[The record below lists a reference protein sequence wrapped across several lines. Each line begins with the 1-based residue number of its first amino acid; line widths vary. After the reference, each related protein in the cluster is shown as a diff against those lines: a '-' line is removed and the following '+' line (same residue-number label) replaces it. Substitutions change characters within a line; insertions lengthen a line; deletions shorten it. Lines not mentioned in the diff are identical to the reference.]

1 MTINMM
7 KKIILTLIIGSLLI
21 GGTALAITTAQ
32 TGLDATAEA
41 AQVTVAKTVPQ
52 LVGYFINIVLGIL
65 SLVLLGVTVYGGI
78 LYMTAGGNSQT
89 TDKARSWIINGAIGL
104 IIAVLA
110 FALSNFIIAQVEGL
124 AK

>member
-7 KKIILTLIIGSLLI
+7 EKIILMLIVGSLLI
-21 GGTALAITTAQ
+21 GSTALAITTAQ

-65 SLVLLGVTVYGGI
+65 SLVLLGVIVYGGI
-78 LYMTAGGNSQT
+78 LYMTAGGNTQT
-89 TDKARSWIINGAIGL
+89 TEKARSWIINGAIGL
-104 IIAVLA
+104 LIAVLA